1 MLEPTNQDDEK
12 LIEMF
17 CGDLDFVEVSVPM
30 QQQTNNDSSM
40 DAEEEDQG
48 MAAVGLLEF
57 KLLLEE
63 GETADAYKV
72 AKDNNQQIL
81 KAIQEQIDL
90 DQQGTSG
97 EARYSKMNT
106 ILATDTENG
115 ADTDLWGW
123 CKRKRKSK
131 ANLTDFTSSTKKS
144 KKQSNMI
151 KGWTNAGKQYV
162 MEMLKA
168 IKQDEDYRIHKKW
181 DGMYKTLCN
190 TVKDGKDKDE
200 DEAESKQHFKVD
212 LSVLYGEVL
221 SMSV

>member
-1 MLEPTNQDDEK
+1 LYDSFCKAVVGEGDWKERCNNDTRRLNTMITEAYTLAMVHNHYFAWLYEFKANNPNTSIKTAYDNQVLEPTNQDDEK

-17 CGDLDFVEVSVPM
+17 CGDLDFVEMSVPM
-30 QQQTNNDSSM
+30 QQQTNDDSSM

-63 GETADAYKV
+63 GETVDAYKV

-115 ADTDLWGW
+115 ADTDL
-123 CKRKRKSK
+123 
-131 ANLTDFTSSTKKS
+131 
-144 KKQSNMI
+144 
-151 KGWTNAGKQYV
+151 
-162 MEMLKA
+162 
-168 IKQDEDYRIHKKW
+168 
-181 DGMYKTLCN
+181 
-190 TVKDGKDKDE
+190 
-200 DEAESKQHFKVD
+200 
-212 LSVLYGEVL
+212 
-221 SMSV
+221 